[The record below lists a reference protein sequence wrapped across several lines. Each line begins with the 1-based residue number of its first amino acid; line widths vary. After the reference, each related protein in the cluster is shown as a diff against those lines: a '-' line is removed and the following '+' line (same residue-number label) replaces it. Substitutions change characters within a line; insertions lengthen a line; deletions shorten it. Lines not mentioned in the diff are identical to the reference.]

1 MGVVRVSNQ
10 SETQDFIEFP
20 FQLYDGDNSLW
31 VPSMISDME
40 NTLDRDSHP
49 FYEDP
54 GSDAQPFI
62 FKEDGKIKGRIM
74 AIESEPYN
82 EEHRTNTA
90 FFYFFESIES
100 QRVADALFDAVIDWA
115 RSRGLGTVIG
125 PMGLLAGDGHGA
137 LVEGFDRRPGM
148 GMPWNPPYYQEL
160 IESRGFEKHAD
171 TLSAQ
176 VPLNFEA
183 HQDLIRKLYRSAKKV
198 KNKRGIEVK
207 SFESK
212 EEVRDQLPFLVPELS
227 RVFNESFK
235 NLPFYHPMDE
245 EKMRRIINRL
255 LSVSSGGSVDLVKL
269 AMKDDRIIGFL
280 LAYPN
285 IVSELRKAG
294 GKLFPFGWLRISLG
308 RRFTRWVDVNGIG
321 ILPEFQGKGATVV
334 LYAQLL
340 KTLQESRFEHL
351 IINQILENNHKNL
364 REMKIF
370 EVTEFD
376 RVHRIFKRE
385 V

>member
-1 MGVVRVSNQ
+1 MGIIRVSDD
-10 SETQDFIEFP
+10 SEIQDFIQFP
-20 FQLYDGDNSLW
+20 FQLYDDEESLW
-31 VPSMISDME
+31 VPPMISDME

-62 FKEDGKIKGRIM
+62 FKENGDVKGRIM

-90 FFYFFESIES
+90 FFYFFESVDS
-100 QRVADALFDAVIDWA
+100 QRVADKLFDAVIDWG

-125 PMGLLAGDGHGA
+125 PMGLLAGDGHGT

-148 GMPWNPPYYQEL
+148 GMPWNPPYYQKL
-160 IESRGFEKHAD
+160 IESWGFEKHAD

-176 VPLNFEA
+176 VSLDFES
-183 HQDLIRKLYRSAKKV
+183 HQNLIQTLYRSARRV
-198 KNKRGIEVK
+198 ETKRGIKVK

-212 EEVRDQLPFLVPELS
+212 EEVKDQLPFLVQELC

-245 EKMRRIINRL
+245 SKMRRIIDRL
-255 LSVSSGGSVDLVKL
+255 LSVSSGRSIDLVKL
-269 AMKDDRIIGFL
+269 ALKDDRVIGFL

-285 IVSELRKAG
+285 IARELRRAG
-294 GKLFPFGWLRISLG
+294 GKLFPFGWLHISLG
-308 RRFTRWVDVNGIG
+308 RRLTRWVDANGIG

-351 IINQILENNHKNL
+351 IINQILEDNHKNL

-370 EVTEFD
+370 EITEFD
-376 RVHRIFKRE
+376 RAHRIFKWE
-385 V
+385 L